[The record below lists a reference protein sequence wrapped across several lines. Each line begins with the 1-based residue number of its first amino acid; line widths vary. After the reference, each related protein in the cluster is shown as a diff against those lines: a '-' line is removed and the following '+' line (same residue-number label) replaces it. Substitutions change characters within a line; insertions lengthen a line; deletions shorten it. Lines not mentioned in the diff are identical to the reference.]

1 MKITSIK
8 PQVKRAGRYS
18 IFIDE
23 RYSLSLSANALLDS
37 RLHVGQEL
45 DQEQVKQLKQ
55 ASVDDKLYE
64 NVLRYLAIRPRTTW
78 EITAYLQKKGAS
90 PALQDELLNKLSN
103 ANLLDDKK
111 FAEAFVNDRRLLRPT
126 SRRKITQ
133 QLRQKRVSD
142 EIIQAV
148 VGNEAEDE
156 QSALQAII
164 ERKRRQA
171 KYKDDLKLM
180 QYLAGQGFNYGDIKA
195 ALSKED

>member
-1 MKITSIK
+1 MKITNIK

-23 RYSLSLSANALLDS
+23 RYSFSLSANALLDS
-37 RLHVGQEL
+37 KLGIGQEL
-45 DQEQVKQLKQ
+45 DQEQVKELKQ
-55 ASVDDKLYE
+55 ASVNDKLYE
-64 NVLRYLAIRPRTTW
+64 NVLRYLAIRPRTIW

-90 PALQDELLNKLSN
+90 PALQDILLNKLSN

-148 VGNEAEDE
+148 VGNEAEAE
-156 QSALQAII
+156 QSALLAMI

>member
-1 MKITSIK
+1 MKITNIK

-23 RYSLSLSANALLDS
+23 RYSFSLGANALLDS
-37 RLHVGQEL
+37 KLHVGQEL
-45 DQEQVKQLKQ
+45 DQEQVKELKQ

-103 ANLLDDKK
+103 ANLLDDKN

-156 QSALQAII
+156 QSALQAMI